1 MVKVQKASVLDE
13 ARTQGKGGKRGYGSQ
28 AKVQNSRLAEI
39 GRDEVGKGGRRYMNI
54 SLLCLQSRPS
64 DETRREQERGS
75 ERKEQESNQKKKD
88 ERQSNPSST
97 QVKTTDKLTRQR

>member
-1 MVKVQKASVLDE
+1 
-13 ARTQGKGGKRGYGSQ
+13 
-28 AKVQNSRLAEI
+28 
-39 GRDEVGKGGRRYMNI
+39 MNI

-97 QVKTTDKLTRQR
+97 QVKTTDKLTHQR